1 MEGQKREKFDSEEE
15 IDLYELCLILK
26 KRVKLIA
33 GVFISAIFITAI
45 ISFLLPPVYRGSFII
60 RVPMISETQTKSI
73 FNEGLNVPVPLIN
86 PEEAVNLIE
95 NLDRLRKDG
104 QIRKLSDALGIS
116 DEKIGALVKLTANV
130 PRDVKNS
137 IEVVID
143 VGSPVFIND
152 FKDAILEFL
161 NENQYAKK
169 RISLRKASLLSLREE
184 LENNISEVEAVK
196 KLVGNQ
202 IRENQTKELGFN
214 PIDMDKEVIIFKQML
229 RDVENEIK
237 LLKGFEVVVEP
248 VISDKPVRPK
258 KMLNVAIAGISFLFV
273 GILLA
278 FLKEW
283 AEKHA
288 TETESE

>member
-1 MEGQKREKFDSEEE
+1 MEGQKGENFYSEEE
-15 IDLYELCLILK
+15 IDLYELCLIL
-26 KRVKLIA
+26 RRRFKLIA
-33 GVFISAIFITAI
+33 GVFIIAVLVTAV

-60 RVPMISETQTKSI
+60 RVPMISASQTSSI
-73 FNEGLNVPVPLIN
+73 FNGGPNTRIPLIN
-86 PEEAVNLIE
+86 PNEAVNLIE
-95 NLDRLRKDG
+95 NLDRLRKED

-116 DEKIGALVKLTANV
+116 DEKIGALVELTANV
-130 PRDVKNS
+130 PRDVKDS

-143 VGSPVFIND
+143 VGSPVLIND
-152 FKDAILEFL
+152 FKDGILGFL

-184 LENNISEVEAVK
+184 IKNNISEVEAVK
-196 KLVGNQ
+196 KLVSNQ
-202 IRENQTKELGFN
+202 IKENESKELGFN

-229 RDVENEIK
+229 RNVENDIK
-237 LLKGFEVVVEP
+237 LLKGFEIVIEP

-258 KMLNVAIAGISFLFV
+258 KVLNVAIAGITSLFI

>member
-1 MEGQKREKFDSEEE
+1 MEGQKRDNFDSEDEV
-15 IDLYELCLILK
+15 DLYELCLIVK
-26 KRVKLIA
+26 KRFKLIA
-33 GVFISAIFITAI
+33 GGVISAVLITVV

-60 RVPMISETQTKSI
+60 RVPMISEPQA
-73 FNEGLNVPVPLIN
+73 FNEGLNTQVPLIN
-86 PEEAVNLIE
+86 PKEAVNLIG

-104 QIRKLSDALGIS
+104 QIKKLSDALGIS
-116 DEKIGALVKLTANV
+116 DEKIGALVELTANA
-130 PRDVKNS
+130 PRDVKDS

-143 VGSPVFIND
+143 STSPVLIND
-152 FKDAILEFL
+152 FKDGVLGFL

-169 RISLRKASLLSLREE
+169 RISLRRASLLSLREE
-184 LENNISEVEAVK
+184 IKNNISEVEAVR
-196 KLVGNQ
+196 KLVRNQ
-202 IRENQTKELGFN
+202 IREDKTKELGFN
-214 PIDMDKEVIIFKQML
+214 PIEMDKDVIIFKQTL
-229 RDVENEIK
+229 RNVENEIE
-237 LLKGFEVVVEP
+237 LQKGFEIVVEP

-258 KMLNVAIAGISFLFV
+258 KALNVAIAGISFLFI

>member
-1 MEGQKREKFDSEEE
+1 MEGQKRDNFYLEDEV
-15 IDLYELCLILK
+15 DLYELCLIVK
-26 KRVKLIA
+26 KRFKLIA
-33 GVFISAIFITAI
+33 GGVISAVLITVV

-60 RVPMISETQTKSI
+60 RVPMISEPQA
-73 FNEGLNVPVPLIN
+73 FNEGLNTQVPLIN
-86 PEEAVNLIE
+86 PKEAVNLIG

-104 QIRKLSDALGIS
+104 QIKKLSDALGIS
-116 DEKIGALVKLTANV
+116 DEKIGALVELTANA
-130 PRDVKNS
+130 PRDVKDS

-143 VGSPVFIND
+143 STSPVLIND
-152 FKDAILEFL
+152 FKDGVLGFL

-169 RISLRKASLLSLREE
+169 RISLRRASLLSLREE
-184 LENNISEVEAVK
+184 IKNNISEVEAVR
-196 KLVGNQ
+196 KLVRNQ
-202 IRENQTKELGFN
+202 IREDKTKELGFN
-214 PIDMDKEVIIFKQML
+214 PIEMDKDVIIFKQTL
-229 RDVENEIK
+229 RNVENEIE
-237 LLKGFEVVVEP
+237 LQKGFEIVVEP

-258 KMLNVAIAGISFLFV
+258 KALNVAIAGISFLFI